1 MSQLRNRLIPAFRL
15 AAVAALSIS
24 ALALGALPAGA
35 APVPAQPCEQG
46 APLVDVV
53 YQVLNEQDLTSTGD
67 VWALDSARSQF
78 RLYRTGRTTF
88 CASVIV
94 EGSFTAFGGPSPAG
108 TGTVPAGQTGR
119 FVGFDTVYLTGTFVP
134 QLPTHGFVG
143 TFDAQCDQ
151 FECQND
157 IRFGR
162 NYVQVTKAPT
172 HGAYSWRYTSPC
184 GVWTASS
191 AGDGGDIAC

>member
-1 MSQLRNRLIPAFRL
+1 
-15 AAVAALSIS
+15 VAALSVS
-24 ALALGALPAGA
+24 ALALGARPAGA
-35 APVPAQPCEQG
+35 QAPAQPCEHG
-46 APLVDVV
+46 TPLVDVV
-53 YQVLNEQDLTSTGD
+53 YQVVNEQDLTSTGD

-78 RLYRTGRTTF
+78 RLYRTGRATF

-108 TGTVPAGQTGR
+108 TGTLPAGQTGR
-119 FVGFDTVYLTGTFVP
+119 FVGFDTVYLTGTLAP
-134 QLPTHGFVG
+134 QLPTQGFVG
-143 TFDAQCDQ
+143 TFDARCDR

-191 AGDGGDIAC
+191 AGDEGDIAC

>member
-1 MSQLRNRLIPAFRL
+1 MSELRNRLIRSARL
-15 AAVAALSIS
+15 AAVAALSVS

-35 APVPAQPCEQG
+35 QVPAQPCEQG
-46 APLVDVV
+46 TPLVDVV
-53 YQVLNEQDLTSTGD
+53 YQIVNEQDLTSTGT
-67 VWALDSARSQF
+67 VWALDAARSQF

-119 FVGFDTVYLTGTFVP
+119 FVGFDTVYLTGTFAP
-134 QLPTHGFVG
+134 RLPTQGFVG

-162 NYVQVTKAPT
+162 NYVHVTKAPT
-172 HGAYSWRYTSPC
+172 HGAYSFRYTSPC

-191 AGDGGDIAC
+191 GGENGDIAS